1 MPKKMPFKYRV
12 TQPIMAMTT
21 LPLRRAVEKMAR
33 RERVSLSEIAR
44 RALASYV
51 EKSAAEQAQV

>member
-12 TQPIMAMTT
+12 TQPVMCMTT

-33 RERVSLSEIAR
+33 KERVSLSEIGR
-44 RALASYV
+44 RALAQYV
-51 EKSAAEQAQV
+51 EKSAEQAEV